1 MICKEVSHI
10 FSELQ
15 DGYFFRPNKSVDG
28 LIPHQPILWRVFSK
42 KSSRDKIYIQIA
54 KTKPSLTIIE
64 DGKVC

>member
-10 FSELQ
+10 FFELQ
-15 DGYFFRPNKSVDG
+15 DGYFFPRNKSVDG
-28 LIPHQPILWRVFSK
+28 LMPQQPILWRVFSK

-64 DGKVC
+64 DGEVC